1 MKPRILKTGAVI
13 MDGKK
18 KGLEPGIARAASA
31 LAEYQEG
38 SVVSRTVI
46 EKKTGTVTV
55 FAFDAGEGLSEHTA
69 PFDALVHVIDGKAEI
84 TISGETIEVGTG
96 EMIIMPAGKPHSLR
110 AGERFK
116 MVLIMLWEKSGN

>member
-1 MKPRILKTGAVI
+1 
-13 MDGKK
+13 MDDKK
-18 KGLEPGIARAASA
+18 KGLEPGIARSAST

-69 PFDALVHVIDGKAEI
+69 PFDALVHVIDGKAQI
-84 TISGETIEVGTG
+84 TISGEMIEVGTG

-110 AGERFK
+110 AGESFK
-116 MVLIMLWEKSGN
+116 MVLIMLWDKSGK

>member
-1 MKPRILKTGAVI
+1 
-13 MDGKK
+13 MDDKK
-18 KGLEPGIARAASA
+18 KGLEPSVARSVST
-31 LAEYQEG
+31 LAEYQDG

-96 EMIIMPAGKPHSLR
+96 DMIIMPAGKPHSLR

-116 MVLIMLWEKSGN
+116 MVLIMLWEKSVK

>member
-1 MKPRILKTGAVI
+1 

-46 EKKTGTVTV
+46 EKKTGKVTV
-55 FAFDAGEGLSEHTA
+55 FAYDAGEGLSEHTD
-69 PFDALVHVIDGKAEI
+69 PFDALE
-84 TISGETIEVGTG
+84 
-96 EMIIMPAGKPHSLR
+96 L
-110 AGERFK
+110 
-116 MVLIMLWEKSGN
+116 

>member
-1 MKPRILKTGAVI
+1 MS
-13 MDGKK
+13 DEK
-18 KGLEPGIARAASA
+18 KGLDPGIARSAAA

-46 EKKTGTVTV
+46 DKKMGTVSV

-84 TISGETIEVGTG
+84 TISGQAIEVGAG

-110 AGERFK
+110 AVERFK
-116 MVLIMLWEKSGN
+116 MVLIMIKQRME

>member
-1 MKPRILKTGAVI
+1 MGSE
-13 MDGKK
+13 K
-18 KGLEPGIARAASA
+18 KGLEPGVPRSVVK

-46 EKKTGTVTV
+46 DRKIGTVTV
-55 FAFDAGEGLSEHTA
+55 FAFDTGEGLSEHTA

-84 TISGETIEVGTG
+84 TISGEEIEVGSG

-110 AGERFK
+110 AVERFK
-116 MVLIMLWEKSGN
+116 MILIMIRQKVEA